1 MPDQDVTQDTWRIV
15 LNLKEDE
22 SLDILLTASEFAN
35 MVLRVFSLPP
45 V

>member
-15 LNLKEDE
+15 LNLKDDE
-22 SLDILLTASEFAN
+22 SLDILLTASEFSN